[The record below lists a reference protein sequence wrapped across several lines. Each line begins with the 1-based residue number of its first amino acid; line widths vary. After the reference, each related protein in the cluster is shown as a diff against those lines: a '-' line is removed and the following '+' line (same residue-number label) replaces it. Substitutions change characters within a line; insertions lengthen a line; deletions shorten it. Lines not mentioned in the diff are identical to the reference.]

1 MEEKGGMEAR
11 SVALSDPSQG
21 KNGQEGEENKPCI
34 LSVTLG
40 GATTHASCSQDQCA
54 SIRWDDFGILGAD
67 PIHTDSPFTTSSAVL
82 SIAVQVFITEGGS
95 GPRTI
100 AVFSHAACSTRA
112 DSAISRAISVLCA
125 LHFDTCG
132 VKLTPLVSCESEA
145 RSTITSRNDGLT
157 CGGFTAWVVAAA
169 HGFPEAPSIVAEI
182 NGGIS
187 HIAVFFT
194 LTALIA
200 PRCVAATV
208 QVAFALDGTGILAL
222 TIDTETE
229 TVPAIRI
236 LGAFGLGSTAS
247 ILNTAYPSHEVGVW
261 TTITAWVDGFAD
273 GLLSAVVVAATHGVP
288 FSSAFDTKGHI
299 GASGV
304 FFALSTFSA
313 DEVEFTVPVGLTLQ
327 GTCVKTLSFHAES
340 KTVSAI
346 RILTAFG
353 LLVRFT
359 GSTL

>member
-1 MEEKGGMEAR
+1 M
-11 SVALSDPSQG
+11 
-21 KNGQEGEENKPCI
+21 
-34 LSVTLG
+34 SVTLA
-40 GATTHASCSQDQCA
+40 GASTYGSRSQDQWGPIGREGLVIG
-54 SIRWDDFGILGAD
+54 STH
-67 PIHTDSPFTTSSAVL
+67 PIHTDSLFTTSCAVL
-82 SIAVQVFITEGGS
+82 SIAVQVFITEGGGGS
-95 GPRTI
+95 RSI
-100 AVFSHAACSTRA
+100 AVFSNAACSTRA
-112 DSAISRAISVLCA
+112 DSAISGAISISCA
-125 LHFDTCG
+125 LHFDACG
-132 VKLTPLVSCESEA
+132 VKLTPLVSCEIEA
-145 RSTITSRNDGLT
+145 RSTVTSRNDGLT
-157 CGGFTAWVVAAA
+157 CGGFSAGVVAAA
-169 HGFPEAPSIVAEI
+169 HGFPEAPSIVAEV

-222 TIDTETE
+222 AIDTEPK

-236 LGAFGLGSTAS
+236 LVAFGLGSTVG
-247 ILNTAYPSHEVGVW
+247 ILNTAYASHKVGVW
-261 TTITAWVDGFAD
+261 TTITTRVDGSA
-273 GLLSAVVVAATHGVP
+273 GEWISAVVVTTTHGVP

-313 DEVEFTVPVGLTLQ
+313 DEVELTVPVGLTLQ
-327 GTCVKTLSFHAES
+327 GTREKTLSFHAES

-346 RILTAFG
+346 RILAALW

-359 GSTL
+359 GSTR